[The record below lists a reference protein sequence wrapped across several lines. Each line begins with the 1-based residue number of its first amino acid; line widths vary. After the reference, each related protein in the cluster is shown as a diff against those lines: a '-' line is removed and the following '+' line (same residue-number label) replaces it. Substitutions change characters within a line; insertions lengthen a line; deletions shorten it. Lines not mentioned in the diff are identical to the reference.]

1 VLNVILRVPVQI
13 ESRARYA
20 FETLSTRWGLPLRFV
35 NEATTG
41 CNVVYGERKQTDGCI
56 PLLQCDSR
64 AYQPDT
70 DCTALSH
77 KGRKVWGPRGT
88 SFEHIDLIGS
98 IFRLLTFMD
107 ESGVPHTARDRRGIF
122 KTDFLPSGRK
132 EVVAEPLVE
141 NHAEVLFE
149 RLCDAYPRLKQDR
162 LPLWPN
168 GKKYAFLLT
177 HDTDAITLGSVMEMA
192 YNLGKAV
199 LRRDAISFRMFK
211 DGFTYFRRPAANPLF
226 GFPKWR
232 RIEQPWL
239 RSCFYLFVRPKR
251 LKRDLNDC
259 RSTVANQPVDWRL
272 LHSMAD
278 AGWEFGLHAPIHA
291 KEDVWAFR
299 EGKEFIEQQL
309 GRPVVGLR
317 HHYWALDWGQ
327 PHLTF
332 RRHVQAGFRYD
343 TSIAWKDRAGL
354 RAGTCLPFQPFDFG
368 TDRALDLYEVPSAI
382 MDGHIRTPG
391 RQLGHAVGDSLA
403 VIDIIN
409 QRGGVALLNWHTEA
423 ACNDYHYTGDLPV
436 LLGIFERVLHDSD
449 VWLATPQELVRHWH
463 ERRLRLQAAAQ
474 CQPLMLG
481 TPTLA

>member
-1 VLNVILRVPVQI
+1 
-13 ESRARYA
+13 
-20 FETLSTRWGLPLRFV
+20 
-35 NEATTG
+35 
-41 CNVVYGERKQTDGCI
+41 
-56 PLLQCDSR
+56 
-64 AYQPDT
+64 
-70 DCTALSH
+70 
-77 KGRKVWGPRGT
+77 
-88 SFEHIDLIGS
+88 
-98 IFRLLTFMD
+98 
-107 ESGVPHTARDRRGIF
+107 
-122 KTDFLPSGRK
+122 
-132 EVVAEPLVE
+132 
-141 NHAEVLFE
+141 
-149 RLCDAYPRLKQDR
+149 
-162 LPLWPN
+162 
-168 GKKYAFLLT
+168 
-177 HDTDAITLGSVMEMA
+177 MEMA

>member
-1 VLNVILRVPVQI
+1 MLNVILRVPVQI

-232 RIEQPWL
+232 RIEQPS
-239 RSCFYLFVRPKR
+239 RSVARVSAAISKRP
-251 LKRDLNDC
+251 
-259 RSTVANQPVDWRL
+259 
-272 LHSMAD
+272 
-278 AGWEFGLHAPIHA
+278 
-291 KEDVWAFR
+291 AFR
-299 EGKEFIEQQL
+299 
-309 GRPVVGLR
+309 GL
-317 HHYWALDWGQ
+317 
-327 PHLTF
+327 
-332 RRHVQAGFRYD
+332 
-343 TSIAWKDRAGL
+343 
-354 RAGTCLPFQPFDFG
+354 
-368 TDRALDLYEVPSAI
+368 
-382 MDGHIRTPG
+382 
-391 RQLGHAVGDSLA
+391 SL
-403 VIDIIN
+403 
-409 QRGGVALLNWHTEA
+409 
-423 ACNDYHYTGDLPV
+423 
-436 LLGIFERVLHDSD
+436 
-449 VWLATPQELVRHWH
+449 
-463 ERRLRLQAAAQ
+463 
-474 CQPLMLG
+474 
-481 TPTLA
+481 